1 MRNYKLFIL
10 VGNTWK
16 MWWSLNDYWGTK
28 SAKFKITYLQMR
40 SYYYSC
46 KLSGF
51 RRNLNMRRIRIFDR
65 KSVYSDENPKIRIKI
80 RSSGILQEIDLNI
93 RRIWIFE
100 CKSVSVENLN
110 ISIKIRSAGI
120 FQEINHDHIIENCV
134 LIIIPRNSTLRRSE
148 SYGSLWMWIGN
159 SIVKNRYPSVK

>member
-1 MRNYKLFIL
+1 MITEGPKVQNLKLHI
-10 VGNTWK
+10 
-16 MWWSLNDYWGTK
+16 
-28 SAKFKITYLQMR
+28 YLQMR

-120 FQEINHDHIIENCV
+120 FQEIDHDHIYLIENCV
-134 LIIIPRNSTLRRSE
+134 LCQHCGEVSHMDHYDCE
-148 SYGSLWMWIGN
+148 
-159 SIVKNRYPSVK
+159 

>member
-1 MRNYKLFIL
+1 MITEGPKVQNLKLHI
-10 VGNTWK
+10 
-16 MWWSLNDYWGTK
+16 
-28 SAKFKITYLQMR
+28 YLQMR

-65 KSVYSDENPKIRIKI
+65 KSVYSEKIRIKI

-148 SYGSLWMWIGN
+148 SYGSL
-159 SIVKNRYPSVK
+159 